1 MSGHSKW
8 AQIKRQK
15 GVADVRRGALFTKL
29 SREITIA
36 ARQGGGDPDMN
47 FRLRLAVQKARE
59 NNMPADNIK
68 RAIDRATGGGD
79 GGTIEEITYE
89 AYGPHGVAILIEA
102 MTDNRN
108 RTVAEVRST
117 LTRAGGSLGESGSV
131 GWQFENRGLILVN
144 AEGKDSDEIEL
155 AAIDAG
161 AQDVQAGDGA
171 VEIATD
177 PADLESVRK
186 ALLDAG
192 YEITSAELAM
202 QPKASISLEPEDAGS
217 VLRLLDKLEDLDD
230 VQRVYSNADFPEEV
244 LAAYSA

>member
-1 MSGHSKW
+1 
-8 AQIKRQK
+8 
-15 GVADVRRGALFTKL
+15 
-29 SREITIA
+29 
-36 ARQGGGDPDMN
+36 MN

-68 RAIDRATGGGD
+68 RAIERATGGGD
-79 GGTIEEITYE
+79 GGTIDEVTYE

-108 RTVAEVRST
+108 RTVAEIRSA

-131 GWQFENRGLILVN
+131 GWQFQNRGLIVVST
-144 AEGKDSDEIEL
+144 EGKDSDEIEL

-171 VEIATD
+171 VEITTE
-177 PADLESVRK
+177 PSDLEAVRK

-192 YEITSAELAM
+192 YEIVSAELSM
-202 QPKASISLEPEDAGS
+202 QPTAAITLNPEDAGS

-230 VQRVYSNADFPEEV
+230 VQKVYSNADFPEEA

>member
-1 MSGHSKW
+1 MAGHSKW

-79 GGTIEEITYE
+79 GGSIEEITYE

-108 RTVAEVRST
+108 RTVAEIRSA
-117 LTRAGGSLGESGSV
+117 LTRAGGSLGETGSV
-131 GWQFENRGLILVN
+131 GWQFESRGLIVVN
-144 AEGKDSDEIEL
+144 SEGKDSDEIEL
-155 AAIDAG
+155 
-161 AQDVQAGDGA
+161 
-171 VEIATD
+171 
-177 PADLESVRK
+177 
-186 ALLDAG
+186 
-192 YEITSAELAM
+192 
-202 QPKASISLEPEDAGS
+202 
-217 VLRLLDKLEDLDD
+217 
-230 VQRVYSNADFPEEV
+230 
-244 LAAYSA
+244 